1 MLTPLDIQNQSFNKA
16 LRGYDPEEVRAFL
29 RQAAQE
35 WARLLEEK
43 RDLQRKIEAFSQEI
57 ARYKEMESLLQR
69 TLLQAEESSRALI
82 DNAEKKAQLILEEAH
97 QKAASEL
104 AALQKEKQQLEESIR
119 QLRERRLDI
128 LLELRS
134 FLQMQLERLEPL
146 AQESPKAPPVPSTPL
161 PPEKLAPSRPEVTP
175 WASKLAEK
183 L

>member
-1 MLTPLDIQNQSFNKA
+1 MLTPLDIQNQTFNKV

-29 RQAAQE
+29 RQTAQE

-43 RDLQRKIEAFSQEI
+43 RDLQRKVEAFSQEI

-69 TLLQAEESSRALI
+69 TLLQAEESSKAIL

-119 QLRERRLDI
+119 QLHQRRQDI

-134 FLQMQLERLEPL
+134 FLKMQLERLESL
-146 AQESPKAPPVPSTPL
+146 TQESPKAPLTPPPIEKSTP
-161 PPEKLAPSRPEVTP
+161 PRAEVSP